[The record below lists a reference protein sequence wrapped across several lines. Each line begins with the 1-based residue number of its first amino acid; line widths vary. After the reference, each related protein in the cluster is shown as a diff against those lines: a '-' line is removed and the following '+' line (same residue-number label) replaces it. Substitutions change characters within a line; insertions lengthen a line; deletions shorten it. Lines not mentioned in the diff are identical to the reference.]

1 MTEETEEFSLNGKL
15 EESIQKKTTDA
26 YEVALKE
33 CDTTIFR
40 DTTILW
46 DKGVQEVVDRELNK
60 NLTQEEKQYSKEKDE
75 HSAAKTMKMLSDIEK
90 EEKEKQNP
98 ARMDYNEMRRTEN
111 HINFDFPREKEQ
123 KEYRENVA
131 KTAEN
136 TAKIAENTAKK
147 RKAVIITGVGTFFI
161 TIVMYTIIGV
171 ITGDGDALILSFI
184 KYLWLLITT

>member
-1 MTEETEEFSLNGKL
+1 MTEETEEFPLNEKL
-15 EESIQKKTTDA
+15 EESIQKKTMDA
-26 YEVALKE
+26 YDIAYKE
-33 CDTTIFR
+33 CNTTFF
-40 DTTILW
+40 W
-46 DKGVQEVVDRELNK
+46 DKGNQEVVDRELKK
-60 NLTQEEKQYSKEKDE
+60 NLTQEEKQYRKEKDE
-75 HSAAKTMKMLSDIEK
+75 YSTAKTMKMLSDMEK
-90 EEKEKQNP
+90 ESEKSFNDHTMK
-98 ARMDYNEMRRTEN
+98 
-111 HINFDFPREKEQ
+111 NFQSHLAYVGQHQQEQ

-184 KYLWLLITT
+184 KYLWFLITT